1 MHIHCPY
8 CRHRMRVKGA
18 RPGSFRPLCERCGDQ
33 FLLTIPPDP
42 EAMPMIV
49 PIETFRREREKE
61 ESRAG

>member
-1 MHIHCPY
+1 
-8 CRHRMRVKGA
+8 MRVKGA